1 MSDARH
7 NKVICLGTKQMQL
20 IVMCRQKSRNERV
33 VRALGPARRSDPTVP
48 WVLISIRVY
57 LGSIS
62 GENKKKIIAK
72 LTFLFFNYAT
82 FNSFLSTYC

>member
-33 VRALGPARRSDPTVP
+33 VRALGPARRSDPT
-48 WVLISIRVY
+48 L
-57 LGSIS
+57 
-62 GENKKKIIAK
+62 
-72 LTFLFFNYAT
+72 
-82 FNSFLSTYC
+82 